1 MSESRKSFGRSQK
14 PGGVLDVLIALD
26 REPDDAW
33 LRELKDAVA
42 LHVRRIIG
50 DKLVATIDQRHLE
63 KLRTTPGVR
72 EVEVAT
78 TTRLH

>member
-1 MSESRKSFGRSQK
+1 MIEPRKSLGRSQK
-14 PGGVLDVLIALD
+14 PRAALDVLIALD

-42 LHVRRIIG
+42 LDVRRVIG
-50 DKLVATIDQRHLE
+50 DKLVATIDPRHLE

-78 TTRLH
+78 TLRLH

>member
-1 MSESRKSFGRSQK
+1 MSESRKSFGRSHK